1 MKMMVTIAL
10 AATLAGLASAP
21 AAAKE
26 YVVAMKTQGTT
37 GMMVFEPAFTKVAPG
52 DTVRF
57 KAVDPTHNAETMA
70 NMLPAGVASSMG
82 AMNKDFVLQTTAPG
96 IYGIKC
102 KPHFAMGMIAV
113 VQVGN
118 GPSSNLAAA
127 RMVKLPG
134 LAAKRMAPLLAKAK

>member
-1 MKMMVTIAL
+1 MKILVTIAL
-10 AATLAGLASAP
+10 AAAFASP
-21 AAAKE
+21 AAARE
-26 YVVAMKTQGTT
+26 HLVAMKTQGAT
-37 GMMVFEPAFTKVAPG
+37 GMMVFEPAFVKVAPG

-70 NMLPAGVASSMG
+70 NMLPAGVATSMG
-82 AMNKDFVLQTTAPG
+82 AMNRDFVLQTTAPG

-102 KPHFAMGMIAV
+102 KPHFAMGMVAV

-134 LAAKRMAPLLAKAK
+134 LAARRMAPLLAQAK